1 MSRLLLY
8 FSFILLLF
16 SCKTDLN
23 KKQTQK
29 QKAVDEFNINELDLL
44 NNGDTTTPFRVLKIT
59 NLKDSLLLRKQSRK
73 VTFNKGDSL
82 LKVFS
87 QRLVATVQ
95 DSSSLGVGIAAPQVG
110 FLKNIICVQ
119 RFDKEAAPF
128 EVYYNPEITQYS
140 KKTQPCKE
148 GCLSIPGRMDT
159 LTIRSYA
166 ILLEYNDIKGAH
178 QYEMVED
185 FTAVIFQHEIDHLK
199 GVLYIDY
206 LHEKAHAEGKKHE
219 HRK

>member
-1 MSRLLLY
+1 MFRVLFF
-8 FSFILLLF
+8 FSFIILLF

-23 KKQTQK
+23 NNLTQK
-29 QKAVDEFNINELDLL
+29 QQIVEEFNSTELALL
-44 NNGDTTTPFRVLKIT
+44 KSGDTTSPFRVLKIT
-59 NLKDSLLLRKQSRK
+59 DLKDSLLLRKQSRK
-73 VTFNKGDSL
+73 VVFNEKDSL
-82 LKVFS
+82 LKFFS

-119 RFDKEAAPF
+119 RFDKESAPF

-178 QYEMVED
+178 KYEMVED

-199 GVLYIDY
+199 GVLYTDY

-219 HRK
+219 HKK